1 MATFE
6 AVSALV
12 KSTYRN
18 IWNDWYSGCGSVPAL
33 VQVDPSDES
42 SRYSHSRN
50 LIVIAIAEGN
60 LDDRDILDQG
70 AWPIWKL
77 ELVHEMLH
85 EWQAKTPCIVTP
97 EAEAICTKYRSA
109 ACGDGH
115 GPDFFQAV
123 VERASYFGMTPEQ
136 LAASI

>member
-6 AVSALV
+6 AVSAAV
-12 KSTYRN
+12 KNTYKK
-18 IWNDWYSGCGSVPAL
+18 IWGHWYSGSGSVPAL
-33 VQVDPSDES
+33 TQVDLSDEC
-42 SRYSHSRN
+42 SRYSHSNN

-60 LDDRDILDQG
+60 LDDHDILDEDG
-70 AWPIWKL
+70 WPIWKI

-97 EAEAICTKYRSA
+97 EAEAICTKYKPG

-115 GPDFFQAV
+115 GPDFFQAI
-123 VERASYFGMTPEQ
+123 VEKACYFGMTPEQ
-136 LAASI
+136 LAARI